1 MADLT
6 SLAFITLLAFLCPL
20 IAQSIPGKPVSE
32 TVFLLIAGMVAGPH
46 LAGIVSTSD
55 AIALLSD
62 LGLGLLFLLAGYEI
76 DPAHL
81 TGRQGRRG
89 LATWMVTLGLAFGAV
104 MLWTPF
110 SASHIDG
117 IAVAIALTT
126 TAIGTLLPILQERG
140 VIEAPVGRAVLAY
153 GTWGELCPILAMTL
167 LLSTRAEWLTVL
179 ILALFVAIAV
189 AAAVIPRMAR
199 KAGGFVYRFIE
210 RNADTNSQMAVRAV
224 MVLLVGLTAISAV
237 FDLDIVLGAF
247 AAGFVLRFVLPEGSA
262 SLERKVS
269 SIGHGFFIP
278 LFFIVSGARI
288 DMAAVLDQP
297 LLLVGFIV
305 LLLLVRAVPIFVAL
319 RHDPDAAGMGANSRL
334 TVALYCTTAL
344 PLIVAVTTVAVSAN
358 ALEAGTASVLVAAGG
373 ITVLIMPLLASV
385 TMRTIDAEP
394 VAAAREI
401 RREPRRVGPIL
412 REHYRL
418 QRERHRRDAARI
430 ARLYGLDP
438 SHIVS
443 AFSGEDGGPEGASGD
458 GQAGGGCPVKP
469 GRRDSR

>member
-1 MADLT
+1 MEADLV
-6 SLAFITLLAFLCPL
+6 SLSVIALVAFLSPL
-20 IAQSIPGKPVSE
+20 VAQNIPGKPVPE
-32 TVFLLIAGMVAGPH
+32 TVLLLVGGMLCGPHVAG
-46 LAGIVSTSD
+46 
-55 AIALLSD
+55 AIATDSAVGLLSD
-62 LGLGLLFLLAGYEI
+62 LGLGFLFLLAGYEI
-76 DPAHL
+76 NPSTI
-81 TGRQGRRG
+81 TGAEGRRG
-89 LATWMVTLGLAFGAV
+89 LATWAVTFAIACGAV
-104 MLWTPF
+104 ILWPKF
-110 SASHIDG
+110 DLLGFDG
-117 IAVAIALTT
+117 LAVAIALTT
-126 TAIGTLLPILQERG
+126 TAIGTLLPILAERG
-140 VIEAPVGRAVLAY
+140 LMGTRVGEEVLAY
-153 GTWGELCPILAMTL
+153 GTWGELAPVIAMTL
-167 LLSTRAEWLTVL
+167 LLTTRAKWVTVAV
-179 ILALFVAIAV
+179 LAAFVALAV
-189 AAAVIPRMAR
+189 LAAVIPNHAR
-199 KAGGFVYRFIE
+199 RAGSFVFRFIE
-210 RNADTNSQMAVRAV
+210 RNADSNAQMVMRAI
-224 MVLLVGLTAISAV
+224 MVLLVGLTALSAL
-237 FDLDIVLGAF
+237 FSLDIVLGAF
-247 AAGFVLRFVLPEGSA
+247 AAGFVLPEGSA

-288 DMAAVLDQP
+288 DMAAVFDRP

-418 QRERHRRDAARI
+418 QRERHRRDAARV

-443 AFSGEDGGPEGASGD
+443 AFSGEDGGPEGASED
-458 GQAGGGCPVKP
+458 GQAGGGCPVKS

>member
-6 SLAFITLLAFLCPL
+6 SLAFIALLAFLCPL

-32 TVFLLIAGMVAGPH
+32 TVLLLIAGVVAGPH
-46 LAGIVSTSD
+46 LTGIVSTSD

-62 LGLGLLFLLAGYEI
+62 LGLGFLFLLAGYEI
-76 DPAHL
+76 EPSHL

-89 LATWMVTLGLAFGAV
+89 LATWAITLALAFAAV
-104 MLWTPF
+104 FALTPF
-110 SASHIDG
+110 SAKQIDG
-117 IAVAIALTT
+117 IAVVIALTT
-126 TAIGTLLPILQERG
+126 TAIGTLLPILQERA
-140 VIEAPVGRAVLAY
+140 VVDTPVGHAVLAY

-167 LLSTRAEWLTVL
+167 LLSTRAEWLTIL
-179 ILALFVAIAV
+179 ILALFAAIAV

-199 KAGGFVYRFIE
+199 RAGGYVYRFVE

-224 MVLLVGLTAISAV
+224 MVLLVGLTAVSAV
-237 FDLDIVLGAF
+237 FNLDIVLGAF

-262 SLERKVS
+262 SLEHKVS
-269 SIGHGFFIP
+269 SIGYGFFIP
-278 LFFIVSGARI
+278 LFFIVSGAKI

-305 LLLLVRAVPIFVAL
+305 LLLLVRAAPIYLAL
-319 RHDPDAAGMGANSRL
+319 RHDPDATGMGPSSRL

-344 PLIVAVTTVAVSAN
+344 PLIVAVTTVAVSAG
-358 ALEAGTASVLVAAGG
+358 AMAASTASVLVAAGG

-401 RREPRRVGPIL
+401 RREPRRIGPIL
-412 REHYRL
+412 RDHYRL
-418 QRERHRRDAARI
+418 QRERHRRDAARV

-438 SHIVS
+438 SHVES
-443 AFSGEDGGPEGASGD
+443 AFKGD
-458 GQAGGGCPVKP
+458 DEAESSCPIMPSDK
-469 GRRDSR
+469 RRER

>member
-6 SLAFITLLAFLCPL
+6 SLAFIALLAFLCPL

-32 TVFLLIAGMVAGPH
+32 TVLLLIAGVVAGPH

-62 LGLGLLFLLAGYEI
+62 LGLGFLFLLAGYEI
-76 DPAHL
+76 DPANL

-89 LATWMVTLGLAFGAV
+89 LATWAVTLGLAFAAV
-104 MLWTPF
+104 FALTPF
-110 SASHIDG
+110 SARQIDG

-126 TAIGTLLPILQERG
+126 TAIGTLLPILQERE
-140 VIEAPVGRAVLAY
+140 VIDTPVGRAVLAY

-167 LLSTRAEWLTVL
+167 LLSTRAEWLTML
-179 ILALFVAIAV
+179 ILAAFVAVAV

-199 KAGGFVYRFIE
+199 KAGGYVYRFIE
-210 RNADTNSQMAVRAV
+210 RNADTNSQMIVRAV
-224 MVLLVGLTAISAV
+224 MVLLVGLTALSAV

-247 AAGFVLRFVLPEGSA
+247 AAGFVLRYVLPEGSA

-269 SIGHGFFIP
+269 AIGHGFFIP

-288 DMAAVLDQP
+288 DMGAVLDDP
-297 LLLVGFIV
+297 LLLVGFIA
-305 LLLLVRAVPIFVAL
+305 LLLIVRAVPVYLAL
-319 RHDPDAAGMGANSRL
+319 RRDPDATDLGPTSRL
-334 TVALYCTTAL
+334 TVAFYCTTAL
-344 PLIVAVTTVAVSAN
+344 PLIVAVTAVAVN
-358 ALEAGTASVLVAAGG
+358 AGAMEASTASVLVAAGG
-373 ITVLIMPLLASV
+373 ITVLIMPLLAAAA
-385 TMRTIDAEP
+385 MRTADAEP

-412 REHYRL
+412 RDHYRL
-418 QRERHRRDAARI
+418 QRERSRRDAARV

-438 SHIVS
+438 SLVES
-443 AFSGEDGGPEGASGD
+443 AFSDGPGRCPVIPPTQQGRPEGGPDE
-458 GQAGGGCPVKP
+458 
-469 GRRDSR
+469 RR